1 MAISKPKH
9 GDAWMSLLV
18 LVFLL
23 GCNQQVSP
31 PPQPARGNDSS
42 ANDSRQRPE
51 VKVTVTAGAGYR
63 EVLKRHVGQ
72 VVLVDFWASW

>member
-1 MAISKPKH
+1 MAVSRPQR
-9 GDAWMSLLV
+9 GYAWMSLLV
-18 LVFLL
+18 LVALL

-31 PPQPARGNDSS
+31 PPQPGRGND
-42 ANDSRQRPE
+42 DSRQRPE
-51 VKVTVTAGAGYR
+51 VKVTVTDGAGYR

>member
-1 MAISKPKH
+1 
-9 GDAWMSLLV
+9 MSLLV
-18 LVFLL
+18 LVVLL

-31 PPQPARGNDSS
+31 PPQKVRGD
-42 ANDSRQRPE
+42 DGSRQRSE